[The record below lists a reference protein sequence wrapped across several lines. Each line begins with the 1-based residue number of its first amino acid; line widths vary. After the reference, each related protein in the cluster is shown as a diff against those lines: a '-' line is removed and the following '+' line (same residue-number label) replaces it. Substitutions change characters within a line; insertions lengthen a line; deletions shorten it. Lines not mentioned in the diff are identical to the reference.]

1 MACWSALQVD
11 ADIEVFF
18 CDPHSPWERPSNE
31 HMNGLLRQYF
41 PKRTDLNLISVEQVR
56 AVDVE
61 MNGRPRKVLNW
72 RTHRPRSML
81 GPLQRPLDH
90 AQ

>member
-72 RTHRPRSML
+72 RTPAEVYA
-81 GPLQRPLDH
+81 GPV
-90 AQ
+90 ATAA